1 MKYKYETHMHTS
13 QGSACGNSTG
23 AEMARAYKEAGY
35 TGIFVTD
42 HFFNGNC
49 AVDRSLPWEE
59 KVELF
64 CKGYEDAKE
73 EGDKIGL
80 DVFFGFEYC
89 YEGAD
94 FLVYNLDKEWLLAH
108 PDIDKWDPR
117 KAFSTMRE
125 DGGIVIHAHPFRERG
140 YIHHL
145 HLFPRDIDGVEAV
158 NGGHFP
164 DTAMNERA
172 RLYAGMYDLPMT
184 CGSDAHFAGGLPGC
198 GVGCETRIEKI
209 TEYLELMQ
217 AGKLEF
223 LAD

>member
-1 MKYKYETHMHTS
+1 MRYKYETHMHTS
-13 QGSACGNSTG
+13 QGSACGRSTG

-35 TGIFVTD
+35 TGVFVTD

-49 AVDRSLPWEE
+49 AVDRTLPWEE

-94 FLVYNLDKEWLLAH
+94 FLVYNLDKEWLLTH

-198 GVGCETRIEKI
+198 GVASDVRIEKI
-209 TEYLELMQ
+209 TDYLELMKS
-217 AGKLEF
+217 GKLEF
-223 LAD
+223 LT

>member
-1 MKYKYETHMHTS
+1 MRYKYETHMHTS
-13 QGSACGNSTG
+13 QGSACGRSTG

-35 TGIFVTD
+35 TGVFVTD

-89 YEGAD
+89 FDAAD
-94 FLVYNLDKEWLLAH
+94 FLVYNLDKEWLKAH
-108 PDIDKWDPR
+108 PDIDKWEPR
-117 KAFSTMRE
+117 KAFRTMRE
-125 DGGIVIHAHPFRERG
+125 DGGIIIHAHPFRERD
-140 YIHHL
+140 YINHI
-145 HLFPRDIDGVEAV
+145 HLFPRDVDGVEIV

-164 DTAMNERA
+164 DEIMNERA
-172 RLYAGMYDLPMT
+172 RLYAGMYELPVT
-184 CGSDAHFAGGLPGC
+184 SGSDAHFAGHVPGC
-198 GVGCETRIEKI
+198 GVASDVRMEKI
-209 TEYLELMQ
+209 TEYLELMKE
-217 AGKLEF
+217 GRLE
-223 LAD
+223 LLPV